1 MEFRGLN
8 KKKRI
13 YKNNDVPNV
22 KNRKEL
28 RLPWQFSMAPYPAV
42 RLLVAVVLGI
52 LAGVNLQLPLE
63 GWVLS
68 CAFAL
73 VALLTSLLYE
83 KIKGNSPFP
92 LFFSA
97 FSYSLFVVF
106 CFAAFSAYR
115 QDYTPCDGLLP
126 FCGKNVL
133 IYGRIDGRP
142 NFSESGASWIMEVEE
157 IFENG
162 RMVKLQDRA
171 KVFMHNGGQT
181 EVRVRNGDM
190 VRVKGKLDLIPEA
203 SNRGEFDPRKAAR
216 MKQLSVQLYC
226 SGPWQVLSDG
236 ESRLNG
242 FERLV
247 VEPTYDY
254 IMKSLEVLIPEGQE
268 RKLSSGVITG
278 ERETMS
284 EEVFE
289 AFKTTGTAHI
299 LAVSGMN
306 VGLLAL
312 VIQIFLQRLKVTT
325 VGRWLSFTLFVFILI
340 VYCYVTGNSAS
351 VKRAA
356 FMSLVLIGGETLGKK
371 TWPVNSLAFADI
383 LILLFDPLDLLNPGF
398 LMTNGAVLAIFL
410 VYPVFVPSQKQ
421 EGGFLRGLAG
431 ALFSSVMIT
440 LAAIIGVS
448 PVIAY
453 YFGTFS
459 VISILANI
467 PVVLFSTLLMYALV
481 PMLLVNLVSGTVA
494 SYFAATSFFLA
505 ELTLQS
511 ALWFSRVPFA
521 SITIKPDIAE
531 ILIYYTMLPITL
543 VFIKRKAW
551 GQVMVTLLLGVN
563 MLFWYSFF
571 LQSHSVAPALVTVN
585 LGKNLATLFSSG
597 SETVLIDAGKT
608 SRDQKRITRQV
619 TEYGLDTP
627 TAVVQ
632 FYSPDTLIA
641 QIPARKRLFQADTT
655 IALSSMVI
663 VRPEEKVIKIWSRK
677 CSMLVMSGTS
687 RLKEEELYKADIA
700 VLWIYRFGE
709 KQKQQI
715 TSWIGYAKPKRC
727 ILVPGSFLSH
737 DQLVELHRFVKEHQG
752 VEVRSKT
759 KQVVV
764 R

>member
-1 MEFRGLN
+1 MSE
-8 KKKRI
+8 
-13 YKNNDVPNV
+13 
-22 KNRKEL
+22 
-28 RLPWQFSMAPYPAV
+28 QFSMAPYPAV

-52 LAGVNLQLPLE
+52 LAGVNLQFPLE
-63 GWVLS
+63 GWMLL

-73 VALLTSLLYE
+73 VVLLASLFYE
-83 KIKGNSPFP
+83 KFKCRSPFP
-92 LFFSA
+92 LFFTA
-97 FSYSLFVVF
+97 FSYSLFVFF

-115 QDYTPCDGLLP
+115 LDYAPRDGLLP

-142 NFSESGASWIMEVEE
+142 NFSESGAGWIMEVEE

-162 RMVKLQDRA
+162 RTVKLQDRA
-171 KVFMHNGGQT
+171 KVFMRNGGQPGA
-181 EVRVRNGDM
+181 RIHDGDM

-203 SNRGEFDPRKAAR
+203 SNRGEFDPRKAGR

-242 FERLV
+242 FERFIV
-247 VEPTYDY
+247 QPIYDY
-254 IMKSLEVLIPEGQE
+254 IMKSLDELIPEGQE

-284 EEVFE
+284 EEVFD
-289 AFKTTGTAHI
+289 AFKATGTAHI
-299 LAVSGMN
+299 LAVSGLN

-312 VIQIFLQRLKVTT
+312 VIQIFLQRMKVTT
-325 VGRWLSFTLFVFILI
+325 VGRWLSFVLFVFILL

-356 FMSLVLIGGETLGKK
+356 FMSLVLIGGETLGRK
-371 TWPVNSLAFADI
+371 TWPVNSLALADI
-383 LILLFDPLDLLNPGF
+383 LILFFDPLDLLNPGF

-410 VYPVFVPSQKQ
+410 IYPVFVPSQQQ

-431 ALFSSVMIT
+431 ALFSSIMIT
-440 LAAIIGVS
+440 FAAIIGVS

-481 PMLLVNLVSGTVA
+481 PMLLVNLVSASLA
-494 SYFAATSFFLA
+494 SYFAASSYLLA
-505 ELTLQS
+505 EITLKS
-511 ALWFSRVPFA
+511 ALWFSRFPWA
-521 SITIKPDIAE
+521 SITIKPDATE
-531 ILIYYTMLPITL
+531 VWIYYTMLAIAL
-543 VFIKRKAW
+543 FFINRKAW
-551 GQVMVTLLLGVN
+551 ARVAVTLLLGVN
-563 MLFWYSFF
+563 TLFWYSFF
-571 LQSHSVAPALVTVN
+571 LKPQPVAPAMVTVN

-597 SETVLIDAGKT
+597 SETVLIDAGKA
-608 SRDQKRITRQV
+608 SRDQKRIAQQV

-632 FYSPDTLIA
+632 FYTPDSLIA
-641 QIPARKRLFQADTT
+641 QVPVHKHLLQADTT
-655 IALSSMVI
+655 LSLPSIVI
-663 VRPEEKVIKIWSRK
+663 VRPEEKVLKIWSRK
-677 CSMLVMSGTS
+677 RSMLMVSGTT
-687 RLKEEELYKADIA
+687 RLKEEEFYKADIA
-700 VLWIYRFGE
+700 VLWLYRFGE
-709 KQKQQI
+709 KQQQQI
-715 TSWIGYAKPKRC
+715 TSWIDFAKPKRC

-737 DQLVELHRFVKEHQG
+737 DQLIELHQYALKHHG
-752 VEVRSKT
+752 VEVRSKA